1 MENCLRKWKE
11 NTQEKRKKIIKPKY
25 IYKKEKAQGYV
36 KSLRVYKTQTP
47 LPCYKKQEENHH
59 KSTNNTFP
67 RTGAHK
73 NV

>member
-1 MENCLRKWKE
+1 MERKYTRKKKE
-11 NTQEKRKKIIKPKY
+11 NNKTKIYLQKRKSI
-25 IYKKEKAQGYV
+25 GYV

-47 LPCYKKQEENHH
+47 LPCYEKKEENHH